1 MLNSLQKAGSIAIV
15 GLEKNTGKT
24 TFLNYLIQH
33 LFGIRRLA
41 LTSIGYDGESTDLVT
56 KTAKPRIYVSKGTL
70 VATARALMERC
81 QVQKEIITLSGIS
94 SALGEIVIF
103 NTLDDGF
110 IELAGPSSIG
120 EMKELKALLQQID
133 PSAQL
138 IVDGALSRLSSAG
151 HGLCEE
157 VVLCT
162 GGAVHADQQVVIDE
176 TVFTTKL
183 LQLPLARLSEAELDL
198 LAMSDYVLSGEEVR
212 GGRFPQPLDVSNMI
226 DEVKESDQSIII
238 RGLITQDMMDLI
250 LSQPVIENL
259 SLIAQDPTRFFIDET
274 TMDRLFRRG
283 IELKVRLRSNL
294 ALIAVNP
301 SAPRGP
307 DFGDDFQEKIAQR
320 VNVPVINVR
329 REHGT
334 DKTRL

>member
-1 MLNSLQKAGSIAIV
+1 MLNSLTTANSIAIV

-24 TFLNYLIQH
+24 TFLNYLIQQ

-56 KTAKPRIYVSKGTL
+56 KTAKPRIYVSRGTL

-81 QVQKEIITLSGIS
+81 QVQKEILCMSGIS

-103 NTLDDGF
+103 NALDDGY
-110 IELAGPSSIG
+110 IELAGPGTIG
-120 EMKELKALLQQID
+120 EMKQLKAMLHQID
-133 PSAQL
+133 PFAQL

-162 GGAVHADQQVVIDE
+162 GGAVHPDQQVVIEE
-176 TVFTTKL
+176 TVFTEQL
-183 LQLPLARLSEAELDL
+183 LNLPVVTLAEETLDL
-198 LAMSDYVLSGEEVR
+198 LANHDYVLLGKTNR
-212 GGRFPQPLDVSNMI
+212 AGDFPEPLDVTTLLEEVTLD
-226 DEVKESDQSIII
+226 DEAIII
-238 RGLITQDMMDLI
+238 RGVITQDMMDAI
-250 LSQPVIENL
+250 LSQPTIMNL
-259 SLIAQDPTRFFIDET
+259 SLIAQDPTRFFIDQA
-274 TMDRLFRRG
+274 TMERLSRRG
-283 IELKVRLRSNL
+283 IELKVRQRSNL
-294 ALIAVNP
+294 ALIVVNP

-307 DFGDDFQEKIAQR
+307 DFGEDFLEKIQAR
-320 VNVPVINVR
+320 VRVPVINVR

-334 DKTRL
+334 N